1 MRGKATR
8 KEQDQVDAQAL
19 GWNRLFILVVLILIV
34 IVIGLE
40 TGGDFYCCFCYCYCF
55 FSRPGRP
62 QSGHR
67 GDRDLPPLVQLLSKL
82 CVYLIIANVYFLV
95 FCSLFTVLVLID
107 SYIVCLVKNI
117 SLSVLWNIFTG
128 CEVNPGLSCED

>member
-8 KEQDQVDAQAL
+8 KEQDQVDAQVL

-34 IVIGLE
+34 IVIGLG
-40 TGGDFYCCFCYCYCF
+40 TRGDFYCCFCYCYCF

-67 GDRDLPPLVQLLSKL
+67 GDRDLPPLVQLLPKL
-82 CVYLIIANVYFLV
+82 CVYLIIANV
-95 FCSLFTVLVLID
+95 
-107 SYIVCLVKNI
+107 
-117 SLSVLWNIFTG
+117 
-128 CEVNPGLSCED
+128 